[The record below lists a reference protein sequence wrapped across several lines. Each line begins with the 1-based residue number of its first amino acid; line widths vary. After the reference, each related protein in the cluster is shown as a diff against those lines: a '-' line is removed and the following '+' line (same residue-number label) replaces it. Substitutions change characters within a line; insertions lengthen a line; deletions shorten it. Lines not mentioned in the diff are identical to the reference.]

1 MTDEFNP
8 VSVENQSSELD
19 DDFNTEIGTQ
29 SQAILTDDGELTFAA
44 DTGEKV
50 SSFKVLWDNLRRVF
64 FPTREE
70 RSKHLARRIG
80 RLTSAIELYPDSPT
94 NYTLRGELYLET
106 QDYALA
112 AEDFRYALKIALEQ
126 VESEDWG
133 IVAQT
138 IQDRAT
144 DGLAQA
150 ERHTL

>member
-1 MTDEFNP
+1 MTDDFNP
-8 VSVENQSSELD
+8 ISVEKQPSALD
-19 DDFNTEIGTQ
+19 DDLNTEMGMQ
-29 SQAILTDDGELTFAA
+29 SQVALSDDGEFVFAA
-44 DTGEKV
+44 DSGEKGN
-50 SSFKVLWDNLRRVF
+50 SLNALWQNLRRVF
-64 FPTREE
+64 FPTQEE
-70 RSKHLARRIG
+70 RSKHLAQRIG
-80 RLTSAIELYPDSPT
+80 RLTSAIELYPDSPA

-106 QDYALA
+106 MDYALA
-112 AEDFRYALKIALEQ
+112 TKDFRRALELVIEQ